1 MSRRSHR
8 GWIIAASLAL
18 AVAFPGAAAANH
30 SWGNYHWARQS
41 NPFTLKLG
49 DNVNSAWD
57 SYLGTTSFDWSQSS
71 VLDTQIV
78 AGAGANKRRCPWT
91 SGRVEVCNYAYGN
104 VGWLGI
110 AQIYV
115 SGSHITQ
122 AQVKVN
128 DSYFNTST
136 YNTPAWRNMVMC
148 QEVGHTLGL
157 DHQDTIFSNT
167 NLGTCMDYTDDP
179 GGTVKSQ
186 LSNEHPNQHDYEQ
199 LVTIYT
205 HLDDTTT
212 ALQTAPGKNG
222 GAGDSVDQGQ
232 WGQLVALTNGG
243 RTAVYVLDAGGGL
256 QVFTFV
262 IWA

>member
-1 MSRRSHR
+1 MSRRFHR

-30 SWGNYHWARQS
+30 SWGGYHWARTS

-49 DNVNSAWD
+49 DNVTTNAWHA
-57 SYLGTTSFDWSQSS
+57 SLAVSSSDWSQST
-71 VLDTQIV
+71 VLDTTTP
-78 AGAGANKRRCPWT
+78 AGAGALKRRCPWT

-104 VGWLGI
+104 VGWLGV

-128 DSYFNTST
+128 DTYFNTST
-136 YNTPAWRNMVMC
+136 YNTPAWRNLVMC

-157 DHQDTIFSNT
+157 AHQDENFYNT
-167 NLGTCMDYTDDP
+167 NLGTCMDYTSDP
-179 GGTVKSQ
+179 STNQ
-186 LSNEHPNQHDYEQ
+186 HPNQHDYDE
-199 LVTIYT
+199 LELIYA
-205 HLDDTTT
+205 HSDSTTT
-212 ALQTAPGKNG
+212 VGQAVQGRSFEAEAP
-222 GAGDSVDQGQ
+222 GQ
-232 WGQLVALTNGG
+232 WGRLIATSNDG
-243 RTAVYVLDAGGGL
+243 RTSVFVLDAGAGEQL
-256 QVFTFV
+256 FTFV